1 MSTGLSDSEL
11 GPLVVSPKKAAIM
24 LDCGLTRVYQL
35 IDDSVLVSFLDG
47 HSRKITVESIRQH
60 IADRLKAS
68 SEKLH
73 GKIAAATESSL
84 ATRRGRQMANAPTRG
99 AGGSP

>member
-1 MSTGLSDSEL
+1 MSQMSTSLSDAEL
-11 GPLVVSPKKAAIM
+11 GPLVVRPRKAATM
-24 LDCGLTRVYQL
+24 LDCGLTKVYQL
-35 IDDSVLVSFLDG
+35 IDDGVLISFLDG

-60 IADRLKAS
+60 IANRLKAS

-84 ATRRGRQMANAPTRG
+84 ATRRGRRATVQLTEAR
-99 AGGSP
+99 